1 MGHHNGPTMGPF
13 YRDRDGYETMKHVIF
28 GGDGFL
34 GRHLARDLLARGDE
48 VVICDIVK
56 SNLDI
61 YDSAQFLELD
71 ITDASA
77 FSQLDLSPDDIVH
90 HYAAR
95 LLVPIVKKKVR
106 HDYFWSVNFNGTRN
120 VLEYCRSKGVKKIV
134 YFTTDMVYGHTQT
147 VPKQEDHPRVPIG
160 PYGAA
165 KAASEEL
172 CEEFR
177 QHGMNISIFRP
188 RLIIGPGRLGI
199 LESLFKLIDANLPV
213 PVIGNGRNN
222 YQFISVFDCVSAV
235 LAAVE
240 KGVPNSTYNLGTANP
255 PVVRTLLRDLIKEAG
270 SKSFVLP
277 TPAWAV
283 KRTLAMLDAIN
294 RPLMDPEQYLI
305 ADETC
310 ILDVSKAKREL
321 GWEPTFRDEDM
332 LIEAYRDYR
341 TAKRS
346 GALPAE
352 GRTTVTPS
360 YQVDARKA

>member
-120 VLEYCRSKGVKKIV
+120 VLE
-134 YFTTDMVYGHTQT
+134 
-147 VPKQEDHPRVPIG
+147 
-160 PYGAA
+160 
-165 KAASEEL
+165 
-172 CEEFR
+172 
-177 QHGMNISIFRP
+177 
-188 RLIIGPGRLGI
+188 
-199 LESLFKLIDANLPV
+199 
-213 PVIGNGRNN
+213 
-222 YQFISVFDCVSAV
+222 
-235 LAAVE
+235 
-240 KGVPNSTYNLGTANP
+240 
-255 PVVRTLLRDLIKEAG
+255 
-270 SKSFVLP
+270 
-277 TPAWAV
+277 
-283 KRTLAMLDAIN
+283 
-294 RPLMDPEQYLI
+294 
-305 ADETC
+305 
-310 ILDVSKAKREL
+310 
-321 GWEPTFRDEDM
+321 
-332 LIEAYRDYR
+332 
-341 TAKRS
+341 
-346 GALPAE
+346 
-352 GRTTVTPS
+352 
-360 YQVDARKA
+360 